1 MIGLLNRAST
11 YRTVSASTNVR
22 YGSLTEITPRWRHVR
37 FTPDSGHSTVQ
48 VGCPKS
54 ANSGLRSS
62 LPWGGRHSRL
72 HDANQSKRDR
82 NAHDHLWPKQSSDL
96 HEVASWLLRKDH
108 PVLLGWPGCG
118 SN

>member
-54 ANSGLRSS
+54 ANSGHMRQQVPFVLDLSE
-62 LPWGGRHSRL
+62 PG
-72 HDANQSKRDR
+72 HD
-82 NAHDHLWPKQSSDL
+82 
-96 HEVASWLLRKDH
+96 
-108 PVLLGWPGCG
+108 
-118 SN
+118 